1 MFIAAMARAHV
12 CRRRALCRARAV
24 TARAEFRAAPAPG
37 GGVAYHRRRG
47 ALPFRRRRFARG
59 AHMLSNI
66 GAARPRFEFRWL
78 VFAAAAIAIAI
89 VMLGSW
95 YTIDQGERGVHLRNG
110 AVVGS
115 AQPGLGFKL
124 PLLDSIARIPVQN
137 LTQVYDKVPAYS
149 KDQQTAEI
157 RVSVSFHVPPGDVTA
172 LYSEYRDIEGL
183 TTRLIDRQV
192 PTQVEN
198 VFGQY
203 TAISAVQNRV
213 TFVQDVTKAIRGAV
227 KGPVVIDSVQIEN
240 IDFSDAYE
248 KSIELRMQAEVLVQ
262 TEKQNLEKEKV
273 NAEIAVTQARG
284 RADSALA
291 EARASADAT
300 RLKGDAEAAAIK
312 AKAEALAQN
321 QNLVELTRAE
331 KWNGVLPT
339 TMIPNSTVPFLN
351 AH

>member
-1 MFIAAMARAHV
+1 MLNRLASVGTGPRPRAKLV
-12 CRRRALCRARAV
+12 LLA
-24 TARAEFRAAPAPG
+24 
-37 GGVAYHRRRG
+37 
-47 ALPFRRRRFARG
+47 
-59 AHMLSNI
+59 I
-66 GAARPRFEFRWL
+66 GAIL
-78 VFAAAAIAIAI
+78 LI
-89 VMLGSW
+89 MLLFGSW

-115 AQPGLGFKL
+115 AEPGLGFKV
-124 PLLDSIARIPVQN
+124 PLIDTIKRVSIQN
-137 LTQVYDKVPAYS
+137 LTMQYDKVTAYS

-157 RVSVSFHVPPGDVTA
+157 RVSVSFHVPPGDVVE
-172 LYSEYRDIEGL
+172 LYSEYGSIEGL
-183 TTRLIDRQV
+183 TSRLVDRQV

-213 TFVQDVTKAIRGAV
+213 TFVKDVTTAIRNSV
-227 KGPVVIDSVQIEN
+227 KGPIVIDSVQLEN

-284 RADSALA
+284 RADSSLA
-291 EARASADAT
+291 EARASAEAM

-321 QNLVELTRAE
+321 QNLVELTKAE
-331 KWNGVLPT
+331 RWNGVLPT
-339 TMIPNSTVPFLN
+339 TMIPNSTIPFLN
-351 AH
+351 TNK

>member
-1 MFIAAMARAHV
+1 M
-12 CRRRALCRARAV
+12 
-24 TARAEFRAAPAPG
+24 
-37 GGVAYHRRRG
+37 
-47 ALPFRRRRFARG
+47 
-59 AHMLSNI
+59 HMLSNLT
-66 GAARPRFEFRWL
+66 AARPRFNARWL
-78 VFAAAAIAIAI
+78 LLPLAGLFALIVFF
-89 VMLGSW
+89 GSW
-95 YTIDQGERGVHLRNG
+95 FTIDQGERGVHLRNG

-115 AQPGLGFKL
+115 AEPGLGFKV
-124 PLLDSIARIPVQN
+124 PIIDTIKTVSVQN
-137 LTQVYDKVPAYS
+137 LTVQYDKVAAYS

-157 RVSVSFHVPPGDVTA
+157 RVSVSFHVPPGDVVA
-172 LYSEYRDIEGL
+172 LYSEYGSIEGL
-183 TTRLIDRQV
+183 TSRLVDRQV

-213 TFVQDVTKAIRGAV
+213 TFVKDVTTAIRNAV
-227 KGPVVIDSVQIEN
+227 KGPIVIDGVQIEN

-284 RADSALA
+284 RADSSLA
-291 EARASADAT
+291 EARAAAEAT

-321 QNLVELTRAE
+321 QNLVELTKAE
-331 KWNGVLPT
+331 RWNGVLPT
-339 TMIPNSTVPFLN
+339 TMIPNAAVPFLSPVR
-351 AH
+351 